1 MQSSK
6 QERMFAL
13 LESRDSDQSVSS
25 FCQEQG
31 IKEASFYYWQK
42 KYREMG
48 PEKQPAGFVAVE
60 VTGPAGNPGSD
71 CPTSGWRL
79 DHVVPRRGLFLYST
93 ITVGHAGAF

>member
-25 FCQEQG
+25 FCKEQS

-42 KYREMG
+42 KYREMS
-48 PEKQPAGFVAVE
+48 PEEQTSGFAAVE
-60 VTGPAGNPGSD
+60 VTGAEGNPIATVQLPGGALI
-71 CPTSGWRL
+71 T
-79 DHVVPRRGLFLYST
+79 LY
-93 ITVGHAGAF
+93 HAEVFSYIQPLL

>member
-25 FCQEQG
+25 FCKEQS

-42 KYREMG
+42 KYREMN
-48 PEKQPAGFVAVE
+48 PEEQPAGFAVVE
-60 VTGPAGNPGSD
+60 LTGPASNPVATVQLPGGALI
-71 CPTSGWRL
+71 T
-79 DHVVPRRGLFLYST
+79 LY
-93 ITVGHAGAF
+93 HAEALSYIQPLL